1 MEKSRRKLAR
11 EKATIGIYQYLLVD
25 HSIDEIIDYL
35 KKEKDI
41 KKNEDTLQFATW
53 LVETTIANKDS
64 YIEVLSKYLKD
75 GWQFERLGVIEQA
88 IMLIAT
94 CELLESDLPKKIVI
108 NEAVVNAKT
117 FCADDSYKF
126 INGVLSQL

>member
-1 MEKSRRKLAR
+1 MEKTRRKLAR

-25 HSIDEIIDYL
+25 HSIDEIIDFL

-41 KKNEDTLQFATW
+41 RKNQETLDFATW
-53 LVETTIANKDS
+53 LVKTTIENKDA
-64 YIEVLSKYLKD
+64 YVKELSKYLKD
-75 GWQFERLGVIEQA
+75 GWSFERLGVIEQA

-108 NEAVVNAKT
+108 NEAVTNAKT